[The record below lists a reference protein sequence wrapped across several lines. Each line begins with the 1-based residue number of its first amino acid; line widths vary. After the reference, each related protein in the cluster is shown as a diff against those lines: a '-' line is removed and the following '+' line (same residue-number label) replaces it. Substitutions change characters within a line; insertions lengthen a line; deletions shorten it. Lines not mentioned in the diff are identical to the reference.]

1 MELRICQ
8 SKSCHYRD
16 IVGYACCYWH
26 WLKVVSGAKVLQLQT
41 KQLYFFTELN
51 WTEPNWTELCA
62 NKWNFKNFNFCST
75 TTLFVFLVTK
85 NGNGHSL
92 FFLTSK
98 LWWTKWYDSPSS
110 LWVYPWHWHLPF
122 LGVTLRVGDELF
134 NVKKGFN
141 LVLC

>member
-1 MELRICQ
+1 MELKICQ

-16 IVGYACCYWH
+16 IVATDID
-26 WLKVVSGAKVLQLQT
+26 LKWSLVLKFYNF
-41 KQLYFFTELN
+41 KQNNSIFSLNWTELN

-62 NKWNFKNFNFCST
+62 NKWNFKNVNFCST
-75 TTLFVFLVTK
+75 TTLFVFLDTK

-122 LGVTLRVGDELF
+122 LGVTLRVSDKLF
-134 NVKKGFN
+134 NAKKGFN